1 MKLWGNQIFVKQI
14 KSVFHSFLLKINLL
28 HFRIFQ
34 LSNKKSK
41 IIFIDIDNTIANT
54 AGFIKKNNIF
64 DSKNA
69 MSISPLNG
77 TIDFIN
83 QNFSDYKFIF
93 LSHRSVLIYQT
104 TKKWL
109 VHNDIWKTGSH
120 LYLVSNAV
128 DKIKFF
134 KLCLKIIPN
143 PVIIDDISYGHENGE
158 VKTYSKIDQ
167 FIKKNNIDHYGKDFI
182 NDLNKDVLH

>member
-1 MKLWGNQIFVKQI
+1 MQPQI
-14 KSVFHSFLLKINLL
+14 KDLYQKFKESSGISTDS
-28 HFRIFQ
+28 R
-34 LSNKKSK
+34 
-41 IIFIDIDNTIANT
+41 T
-54 AGFIKKNNIF
+54 IKKNNIF

-120 LYLVSNAV
+120 
-128 DKIKFF
+128 
-134 KLCLKIIPN
+134 
-143 PVIIDDISYGHENGE
+143 
-158 VKTYSKIDQ
+158 
-167 FIKKNNIDHYGKDFI
+167 FI
-182 NDLNKDVLH
+182 